1 MKKFWLL
8 SVIMFLLL
16 TSFCSKQEKNNQE
29 INEESPL
36 KLFSLKNSGWDI
48 YEGENYRYGPSII
61 INDDGSIDA
70 WFAAVGDF
78 YGNWN
83 ELYNKNGNN
92 SAHPVS
98 AYGSVGQKFTAD
110 VPFWGVKVVS
120 PNWHGQP
127 CGLTLKLFKWD
138 DPAMSYADVVAQ
150 KSGGF
155 GKIHK
160 LCRWGKTG
168 SYPIRKI
175 SSRNLTLGIVRKPHR
190 SIGSMVARRRSYRG
204 YQLPGRYSSDRK
216 EPLGSHVVRRE
227 NQR

>member
-150 KSGGF
+150 KE
-155 GKIHK
+155 
-160 LCRWGKTG
+160 
-168 SYPIRKI
+168 
-175 SSRNLTLGIVRKPHR
+175 
-190 SIGSMVARRRSYRG
+190 IGRA
-204 YQLPGRYSSDRK
+204 
-216 EPLGSHVVRRE
+216 HV
-227 NQR
+227 